1 MSFISHISPYSQ
13 PFLVEISFR
22 KQLSRKFFHS
32 FLVISNQ
39 IGAMDILEPH
49 ADARFEIT
57 GMVVPSVENFSDDN
71 PHF

>member
-1 MSFISHISPYSQ
+1 M
-13 PFLVEISFR
+13 EIFSLLLGNIQSDR
-22 KQLSRKFFHS
+22 SY
-32 FLVISNQ
+32 
-39 IGAMDILEPH
+39 DILEPH